1 MQANV
6 DNFTV
11 SREAQDHAF
20 LLSRLRQRVAEHPD
34 RAALVAGDQ
43 RLSYAELWARIDRIG
58 QALAQRIQPG
68 DRVALVMDNGTDCVS
83 APYGIWWAGGVVVAL
98 NNALK
103 LHDLAALV
111 AQCGAALV
119 LTDHSVAGLP
129 EALAAN
135 AANAARATEAAGTAE
150 TAEATTATPALA
162 MTVAELTAEAMASAA
177 ITAADAVS
185 PRQRRPGDTA
195 ALIFTSGTT
204 GQPKGVMLSHAN
216 LAANVAAVQ
225 HTLPMRPDDIT
236 LCVLPFHYAY
246 GGSVLHT
253 HLTLGATLVLEN
265 SLMYP
270 QRIVTRMAEC
280 EVTAFYGVPS
290 SFYLLMARGH
300 LSATPLPRLRY
311 LAQAGAAM
319 APARIEELR
328 QLLPQAPLW
337 LMYGQTEAC
346 SRLTTLS
353 PTDHADRPGSAGR
366 ALPGVTLA
374 ILDANGGPL
383 PAGERGEVCAR
394 GPNVMQGYWASP
406 TDTAAVLQDGWL
418 RTGDIGHLD
427 GDGFLYLHGR
437 SRDIL
442 KIGAHRV
449 APQEIE
455 HAVQGV
461 AGVQECA
468 VLAMPDALL
477 GEVPRA
483 CVIPAPGHAP
493 SDALKRDILRACRE
507 QLALYKCPKQV
518 DFFDAFPRTASG
530 KVQKHL
536 IAEGTRQASHHIP
549 KLSPPEA
556 P

>member
-1 MQANV
+1 MEMLANV

-11 SREAQDHAF
+11 RGEALENLS
-20 LLSRLRQRVAEHPD
+20 LLSRLRQRVAEHPE
-34 RAALVAGDQ
+34 RVALVEGDR
-43 RLSYAELWARIDRIG
+43 RLTYGELGERIERIG
-58 QALAQRIQPG
+58 QALVQRIQPG
-68 DRVALVMDNGTDCVS
+68 DRVALVMDNGADSVS
-83 APYGIWWAGGVVVAL
+83 ALYGIWWAGGVVVTL

-103 LHDLAALV
+103 PHDLAALL
-111 AQCGAALV
+111 AQCGATLV
-119 LTDHSVAGLP
+119 LIDQTAAGLP
-129 EALAAN
+129 AALSVLAAD
-135 AANAARATEAAGTAE
+135 ATCTP
-150 TAEATTATPALA
+150 PALA
-162 MTVAELTAEAMASAA
+162 MTVVELAA
-177 ITAADAVS
+177 APLATVATAATAAAL
-185 PRQRRPGDTA
+185 PRLGQPGDTA

-216 LAANVAAVQ
+216 LAANVTAVQ

-265 SLMYP
+265 SFMYP

-290 SFYLLMARGH
+290 SFYLLMSRGH
-300 LSATPLPRLRY
+300 LSTAPLPRLRY

-319 APARIEELR
+319 APARISELR
-328 QLLPQAPLW
+328 QLLPHAPLW

-353 PTDHADRPGSAGR
+353 PADHADRPGSAGR

-374 ILDANGGPL
+374 ILDADGGPL

-406 TDTAAVLQDGWL
+406 ADTAAVLKGGWL

-455 HAVQGV
+455 HAIQGV

-483 CVIPAPGHAP
+483 CVIPAPGHVP
-493 SDALKRDILRACRE
+493 SEALKRDILRACRE

-536 IAEGTRQASHHIP
+536 IAEGTGQANHHIQT
-549 KLSPPEA
+549 LSPPGA